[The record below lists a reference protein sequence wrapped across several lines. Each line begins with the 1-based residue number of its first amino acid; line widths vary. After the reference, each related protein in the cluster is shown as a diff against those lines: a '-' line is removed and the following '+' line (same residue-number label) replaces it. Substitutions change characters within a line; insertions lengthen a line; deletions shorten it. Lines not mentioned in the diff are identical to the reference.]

1 MFVEA
6 GFILSILLAL
16 RRGKSGEL
24 TPERETAYLE
34 AMQNCR
40 GPSAAKV
47 LRTTA
52 DVFQKYGCTLQATM
66 LRRRADFLDAP
77 ESVQKQRRE
86 IIKRAMASFK
96 PDAIDEIAAMF
107 EYQTASGVARDLRLR
122 AAGIRDGS
130 IVAEVAEA
138 KVSTTEAKVTETKVN
153 ADLGQP
159 ERKEEHKEEE
169 QAAE

>member
-40 GPSAAKV
+40 GPSAPKV

-52 DVFQKYGCTLQATM
+52 DVFQKYGCSLQATM

-77 ESVQKQRRE
+77 ESVQKQRRDL
-86 IIKRAMASFK
+86 IKRAMASFK
-96 PDAIDEIAAMF
+96 ADGIDEVAAIF
-107 EYQTASGVARDLRLR
+107 EYQTATGVARDLKAR

-130 IVAEVAEA
+130 IKPEPEKVAEPE
-138 KVSTTEAKVTETKVN
+138 KPT
-153 ADLGQP
+153 DLGQNE
-159 ERKEEHKEEE
+159 ER
-169 QAAE
+169 AAE